1 MIMLSDIW
9 PIANPHDYKVHFAR
23 NNSHSEPL
31 DVLAR
36 DGDEWRGWQEYRP
49 NSDAFN
55 RDFIFSLARFYH
67 ERDTWL
73 FGGIFRVIGR
83 PADRY
88 EVELADQGAPFIGR
102 LKVRSP
108 FNAMASRVNM
118 EGRYEQFE
126 VLEILRG
133 PYTGRPFP
141 GYEKI
146 DLRFHELET
155 LVHNDRPDWR
165 AALENVKGVYL
176 ITVHTKH
183 AVRRYVG
190 GAYGEQGIWS
200 RWANYVENGH
210 GGNAELRKIIGDRRI
225 DYCRQHF
232 RFALLEH
239 MPRNA
244 LDEIVQ
250 DRESFWKG
258 ILGTRG
264 PGGLN
269 RN

>member
-1 MIMLSDIW
+1 MLMLNDIW
-9 PIANPHDYKVHFAR
+9 PIENLRDYKVHFAR
-23 NNSHSEPL
+23 HNRHVHPL

-36 DGDEWRGWQEYRP
+36 DADEWEEWQEYRP
-49 NSDAFN
+49 KRNEFN
-55 RDFIFSLARFYH
+55 RDFIFSLAQFYH
-67 ERDTWL
+67 ETDSWL

-83 PADRY
+83 PPAQY
-88 EVELADQGAPFIGR
+88 EVELTDQGAPFIRR
-102 LKVRSP
+102 LKIHSTYRQRP
-108 FNAMASRVNM
+108 TRVNM
-118 EGRYEQFE
+118 EGQFDQFE
-126 VLEILRG
+126 VLEILRE
-133 PYTGRPFP
+133 PYTGRPFL

-155 LVHNDRPDWR
+155 LVRNDRPDWR

-176 ITVHTKH
+176 ITVYTKH
-183 AVRRYVG
+183 TIRRYVG
-190 GAYGEQGIWS
+190 VAHGVQGIWS

-210 GGNAELRKIIGDRRI
+210 GGNAELRKIMRDRGL

-244 LDEIVQ
+244 LDETVRA
-250 DRESFWKG
+250 REAHWKDV
-258 ILGTRG
+258 LGTRG